1 MESIVV
7 CKNNTY
13 PVEGM
18 FSNQM
23 EEGKLY
29 IDPKSKRI
37 YCYTTMTQVV
47 GDASHHFPI
56 YDGKH
61 FFDSVR
67 SYKKY
72 ESDVIST
79 DVTDMASSI
88 SEKDRE
94 DMEYRSKAV
103 LYGDILEPEI
113 SDSDNIYSQCI
124 KGILLHK
131 KYNLLDLSIMSNPK
145 LTVEEISNLYQSLH
159 KIAFMREK
167 KFMIWMNQ
175 ILHMDYKVNC
185 YDSNSDQLLL
195 TYHSIDKRYE
205 FYHKNNDGH
214 REEYDEILKKSWDP
228 FKKMINLIIKMKNYK
243 KADFNVNTESA
254 YTINNMMTTI
264 FGDKSVSAQ
273 IFSRFMR
280 IINLPFDIVIY
291 DKDDIVFTY
300 TSKGDDIENG

>member
-13 PVEGM
+13 SVEGM
-18 FSNQM
+18 FSPKM

-37 YCYTTMTQVV
+37 YCYTTTTQVV
-47 GDASHHFPI
+47 GDTSHHFPI

-79 DVTDMASSI
+79 DVTNMASSI

-103 LYGDILEPEI
+103 LYGDILKPEI

-131 KYNLLDLSIMSNPK
+131 KYNLLDLSIMSHPK

-159 KIAFMREK
+159 KISFMREK

-175 ILHMDYKVNC
+175 ILHMNYEVNC
-185 YDSNSDQLLL
+185 YDTNSDKLLL

-205 FYHKNNDGH
+205 FHVPVDETHQK
-214 REEYDEILKKSWDP
+214 EYDDILKKSWDP

-243 KADFNVNTESA
+243 KADFNINTESA

>member
-37 YCYTTMTQVV
+37 YCYTTTTQVV

-94 DMEYRSKAV
+94 DMEYRSQAV
-103 LYGDILEPEI
+103 LYGGVLEPEI

-131 KYNLLDLSIMSNPK
+131 KYNLLDLSIMSHPK

-175 ILHMDYKVNC
+175 IFHMDYEVNC
-185 YDSNSDQLLL
+185 YDTNSDKPLL

-205 FYHKNNDGH
+205 FHIPVDDAHQK
-214 REEYDEILKKSWDP
+214 EYDDILKKSWDP

-243 KADFNVNTESA
+243 KSDFNIHTESA

-264 FGDKSVSAQ
+264 FSDKSVSAQ

-291 DKDDIVFTY
+291 DKDDIVFSY

>member
-23 EEGKLY
+23 KEGKLY

-37 YCYTTMTQVV
+37 YCYTTTTQVV
-47 GDASHHFPI
+47 GNDSYHFPI

-131 KYNLLDLSIMSNPK
+131 KYNILDLSIMSNPK

-175 ILHMDYKVNC
+175 ILHMEYKVNC
-185 YDSNSDQLLL
+185 YDSDSDRQLL
-195 TYHSIDKRYE
+195 TYHSMDQRYE
-205 FYHKNNDGH
+205 FYRKDDDSHK
-214 REEYDEILKKSWDP
+214 EEYDEILKKSWDP

-280 IINLPFDIVIY
+280 IINLPFDIIIY

>member
-1 MESIVV
+1 MDSIVV

-23 EEGKLY
+23 EEGRLY

-37 YCYTTMTQVV
+37 YCYTTTTQVV
-47 GDASHHFPI
+47 GDTSHHFPI

-131 KYNLLDLSIMSNPK
+131 KYNLLDLSIMSNQK
-145 LTVEEISNLYQSLH
+145 LTVEEISNLY
-159 KIAFMREK
+159 
-167 KFMIWMNQ
+167 
-175 ILHMDYKVNC
+175 MDYKVNC

-205 FYHKNNDGH
+205 FYHKNNDCH

>member
-37 YCYTTMTQVV
+37 YCYTTTTQVV
-47 GDASHHFPI
+47 GTASHHFPI

-185 YDSNSDQLLL
+185 YDSNSDQPILI
-195 TYHSIDKRYE
+195 YHSIDKRYE

-243 KADFNVNTESA
+243 KADFNINTESA

>member
-1 MESIVV
+1 MKSIVV

-13 PVEGM
+13 SVEGM

-37 YCYTTMTQVV
+37 YCYITTTQVV

-131 KYNLLDLSIMSNPK
+131 KYNLLDLSLMSNPK

-175 ILHMDYKVNC
+175 ILHMNYKVNC
-185 YDSNSDQLLL
+185 YDVNSEQPLI
-195 TYHSIDKRYE
+195 TYHSVDKRYE
-205 FYHKNNDGH
+205 FHIHNENMQK
-214 REEYDEILKKSWDP
+214 EYDDILKKSWDP

-243 KADFNVNTESA
+243 KADFNINTESA

>member
-23 EEGKLY
+23 KEGKLY

-37 YCYTTMTQVV
+37 YCYTTTTQVV
-47 GDASHHFPI
+47 GNDSYHFPI

-131 KYNLLDLSIMSNPK
+131 KYNILDLSIMSNPK

-175 ILHMDYKVNC
+175 ILHMEYKVNC
-185 YDSNSDQLLL
+185 YDSDSDQQLL
-195 TYHSIDKRYE
+195 TYHSMDQRYE
-205 FYHKNNDGH
+205 FYRKDDDSHK
-214 REEYDEILKKSWDP
+214 EEYDEILKKSWDP

-280 IINLPFDIVIY
+280 IINLPFDIIIY

>member
-23 EEGKLY
+23 KEGKLY

-37 YCYTTMTQVV
+37 YCYTTTTQVV
-47 GDASHHFPI
+47 GAASHHFPI

-175 ILHMDYKVNC
+175 ILHMNYNVNC
-185 YDSNSDQLLL
+185 YDGDSDQPIL
-195 TYHSIDKRYE
+195 TYHSMDQRYE
-205 FYHKNNDGH
+205 FYHKNDDSH
-214 REEYDEILKKSWDP
+214 KEEYDEILKKSWDP

-280 IINLPFDIVIY
+280 IINLPFDIIIY